1 MLILRYSNFEAN
13 TLDLHLDALRNGS
26 VWWGWWKKSHED
38 FPLDLFARAVER
50 IDSGP
55 LRIGLIDRADEE
67 YSVAL
72 CRTITVDLEG
82 GYLPSPDL
90 ERTPEYYATKRCA
103 AWFEFVD
110 ISKVD
115 AQAWVAE
122 FGPVPHG
129 DPTIFEARRPR
140 PDKFPTTVVTA
151 DSKPG
156 RNGVLHLSDLHFGSD
171 HGYGF
176 RNNHATVP
184 PVALAEK
191 VAASLVVKPAIVV
204 VSGDLTTRGEYDG
217 LLAARHFLDEL
228 LGLLDVSCE
237 ATVILPGNHDI
248 LLEDPQVTRDFSNE
262 QAFRD
267 LLQVFYGREMPLERV
282 HDVRDEEGRHYIVG
296 TLNSSRPRYR
306 ATMDYGYVGID
317 RSQPVFESVRE
328 CARLARSSVWAAVSL
343 HHHVLPGPP
352 VEELETAR
360 PEAARPVSITLDA
373 GEIVSLAQE
382 YGIDALLHG
391 HQHLPFIGRVSRIAE
406 FTPDGATHRKQ
417 SPGVAVLGAGSA
429 GTKRVPQEVG
439 LNTYSV
445 YQPFHRAD
453 TTLVECFGYLERRN
467 VHRLWSFE
475 V

>member
-13 TLDLHLDALRNGS
+13 TLDFHLDALRNGP

-38 FPLDLFARAVER
+38 FPVDLFARAIKG

-55 LRIGLIDRADEE
+55 LRIGLVDRVDEE

-72 CRTITVDLEG
+72 CRKITVDLEG
-82 GYLPSPDL
+82 APLPSPDP
-90 ERTPEYYATKRCA
+90 ERTPEYYAAKRCP
-103 AWFEFVD
+103 AWFEFVE
-110 ISKVD
+110 IRTVD
-115 AQAWVAE
+115 AQAWVSE

-140 PDKFPTTVVTA
+140 PDKFPTPVVTA
-151 DSKPG
+151 DCKPG
-156 RNGVLHLSDLHFGSD
+156 QNGVLHLSDLHFGSD
-171 HGYGF
+171 HGYGS
-176 RNNHATVP
+176 RNNHTTVS
-184 PVALAEK
+184 PVTLAEK
-191 VAASLVVKPAIVV
+191 VAASLVLKPAIVV
-204 VSGDLTTRGEYDG
+204 VSGDLTTGGEHDG
-217 LLAARHFLDEL
+217 FLAARHFLDEL
-228 LGLLDVSCE
+228 LALLDVSRE
-237 ATVILPGNHDI
+237 ATVIVPGNHDI
-248 LLEDPQVTRDFSNE
+248 LLEDPEVTRDFSNE
-262 QAFRD
+262 QDFRD
-267 LLQVFYGREMPLERV
+267 QLQVFYGRELPLERV

-306 ATMDYGYVGID
+306 ETMDYGYVGID

-352 VEELETAR
+352 VEELETT
-360 PEAARPVSITLDA
+360 RPVSITLDA

-382 YGIDALLHG
+382 HGIDALLHG

-406 FTPDGATHRKQ
+406 FTPDGATHREQ
-417 SPGVAVLGAGSA
+417 SQGVAVLGAGSA

-445 YQPFHRAD
+445 YQPFQP
-453 TTLVECFGYLERRN
+453 TESTLVECFGYLERRN
-467 VHRLWSFE
+467 VHRLWSLE